1 MKLKPTE
8 TGQKTTQ
15 KSNNLTTNNNKALSI
30 QINLSGLS
38 FCIINQ
44 GDRNI
49 EFLQDIPFGKKCTP
63 FEVLE
68 QLKSALDD
76 NPIFKT
82 DFDDVTII
90 YQNELSNLVPKELFN
105 ENNCADYL
113 KFNAKILKSDFISFD
128 ILKTEDTVNVYVPLV
143 NINNFIFE
151 RFGEFEYKHA
161 STVFIDTTLQNTSET
176 PSIHINVNA
185 NTFEILVT
193 ENSKILLYN
202 TFEYTTKEDFI
213 YYILF
218 TVEQLKLDPETV
230 KLLLSGQLLK
240 DDTLYNIAYKYI
252 RHVNFVTPKYPFT
265 FTENLSI
272 THQNYIILNSFN

>member
-161 STVFIDTTLQNTSET
+161 STVFIDTTL
-176 PSIHINVNA
+176 
-185 NTFEILVT
+185 
-193 ENSKILLYN
+193 
-202 TFEYTTKEDFI
+202 
-213 YYILF
+213 F
-218 TVEQLKLDPETV
+218 TQ
-230 KLLLSGQLLK
+230 
-240 DDTLYNIAYKYI
+240 
-252 RHVNFVTPKYPFT
+252 
-265 FTENLSI
+265 
-272 THQNYIILNSFN
+272 

>member
-15 KSNNLTTNNNKALSI
+15 KSNILTTNNNKALSI

-38 FCIINQ
+38 FCILNQ
-44 GDRNI
+44 DERKI
-49 EFLQDIPFGKKCTP
+49 ELLQDIPFGKKHTP

-76 NPIFKT
+76 NDSFNAN
-82 DFDDVTII
+82 FNAVTII

-128 ILKTEDTVNVYVPLV
+128 YLKTEDTVNVYVPLV

-161 STVFIDTTLQNTSET
+161 STVFIDTTLQNTNQT

-230 KLLLSGQLLK
+230 KLLLSGHLLK
-240 DDTLYNIAYKYI
+240 DDALYNIAYKYI
-252 RHVNFVTPKYPFT
+252 RHVDFVAPKYPFT
-265 FTENLSI
+265 FTDNLSM